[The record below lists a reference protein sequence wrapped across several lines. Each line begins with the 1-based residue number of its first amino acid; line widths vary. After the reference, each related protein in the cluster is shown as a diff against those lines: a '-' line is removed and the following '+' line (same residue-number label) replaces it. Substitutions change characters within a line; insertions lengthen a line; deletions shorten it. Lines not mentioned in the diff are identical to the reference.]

1 MKALFLNIILLIVAV
16 SATAQIRPVESLP
29 IAVNYS
35 KTIHLIFPS
44 AVKYSQA
51 VTDFVAVDNPENV
64 PHILRIKANSKSFSK
79 QTTVSVGL
87 KEAFSIPSMCPMLTV
102 LNRQTISFLA

>member
-1 MKALFLNIILLIVAV
+1 MKALYLSIFVLLAAV

-44 AVKYSQA
+44 VQSGGY
-51 VTDFVAVDNPENV
+51 
-64 PHILRIKANSKSFSK
+64 
-79 QTTVSVGL
+79 
-87 KEAFSIPSMCPMLTV
+87 
-102 LNRQTISFLA
+102 

>member
-51 VTDFVAVDNPENV
+51 VTDFVAVDEPENISAIFLV
-64 PHILRIKANSKSFSK
+64 KGDSKKISK
-79 QTTVSVGL
+79 QTTPRVGN
-87 KEAFSIPSMCPMLTV
+87 EGGCFSFFKLSYADS
-102 LNRQTISFLA
+102 R

>member
-35 KTIHLIFPS
+35 KT
-44 AVKYSQA
+44 
-51 VTDFVAVDNPENV
+51 
-64 PHILRIKANSKSFSK
+64 
-79 QTTVSVGL
+79 VSG
-87 KEAFSIPSMCPMLTV
+87 FMLV
-102 LNRQTISFLA
+102 MPGRK

>member
-64 PHILRIKANSKSFSK
+64 PHILRIKANSKASASRLP
-79 QTTVSVGL
+79 SAWRL

>member
-16 SATAQIRPVESLP
+16 SATTQIRPVESLP

-51 VTDFVAVDNPENV
+51 VTDFVAGGKPGNV
-64 PHILRIKANSKSFSK
+64 THIFRI
-79 QTTVSVGL
+79 
-87 KEAFSIPSMCPMLTV
+87 
-102 LNRQTISFLA
+102 

>member
-64 PHILRIKANSKSFSK
+64 TAYSPYQGEQQKLQQADY
-79 QTTVSVGL
+79 
-87 KEAFSIPSMCPMLTV
+87 
-102 LNRQTISFLA
+102 RQRGD

>member
-51 VTDFVAVDNPENV
+51 VTDFVAVAKTGKV
-64 PHILRIKANSKSFSK
+64 PPYSPTITDIPQTYH
-79 QTTVSVGL
+79 QTTPNAAAHRGIFFFFH
-87 KEAFSIPSMCPMLTV
+87 FSFYYTS
-102 LNRQTISFLA
+102 